1 MVGVL
6 PPLSVEYIDSLNI
19 KSSAGV
25 VREKNKSSVQGLKK
39 QKM

>member
-1 MVGVL
+1 LVL
-6 PPLSVEYIDSLNI
+6 NFQPQREILGSKII
-19 KSSAGV
+19 SSAGV